1 MMSLIIKV
9 LKAYLILVFK
19 LELDDRGGQVMLLVK
34 HESLGDNILFVGD
47 NDSITYSFGQYEV

>member
-1 MMSLIIKV
+1 
-9 LKAYLILVFK
+9 
-19 LELDDRGGQVMLLVK
+19 LELDDKGGQVMLLVK